1 MDGFIFF
8 VTILAAF
15 GMGYYN
21 GLKTRRKKIVGENNE
36 LKKQNRKLM
45 QEIRRLK
52 TLKYDY
58 QVSTGLFNKKNK
70 SILLKEVQFLI
81 DADQSNESAFVGLF
95 ALLDNMPVDSMKVD
109 CLRLHESL
117 RELEGKMD
125 FVTININGN
134 ERTIDIC
141 EINDQ
146 LKKIFNELINIDE
159 YEISEIE
166 MHDALYEVLSEIN
179 EKKVKKS
186 KKFSVH
192 SHGTK
197 K

>member
-134 ERTIDIC
+134 ERTIDIW

-166 MHDALYEVLSEIN
+166 MHDALYEV
-179 EKKVKKS
+179 
-186 KKFSVH
+186 
-192 SHGTK
+192 
-197 K
+197 